1 VKAEKLTLDLKHWF
15 LDKEKVMTKKIRKT
29 KEETSRWSIATRAI
43 HAGEPRRK
51 YADSLMT
58 PIVQT
63 STFTFRDSK
72 HIEDYTKKGIEH
84 FEYGRYGN
92 PTAKVAEKRL
102 ADLEGAEDCVVFT
115 SGMSAITTTI
125 LTLVRSGD
133 HIVIT
138 DDSYKKTL
146 EFCKSYLKQFGIG
159 CTIVPFGDYWGL
171 ERAIKKNTRLIFS
184 ESPTN
189 PYLNIF
195 DLVKLKRIAKKHNVL
210 TLIDST
216 FATPFNQRPL
226 EFGIDLVLQSAT
238 KYLGGHNDI
247 LAGAVLGRGK
257 LVERIR
263 DLHKSMGGLID
274 PHCCYLLLRGLK
286 TFPLRVERQNE
297 TALKVAEFLEGHP
310 RVKKVYYPFLKS
322 HRHYKVATEQMAG
335 GGGVVTFEMKG
346 TIGDA
351 KRFLDRLKLCYI
363 GPSLGGVETL
373 ITHPALVS
381 YYDYSRKQRYKLGI
395 TDTLFRLAVGI
406 EDVQDLID
414 DLARALRK

>member
-1 VKAEKLTLDLKHWF
+1 MAKSSHKKKVAEKGAS
-15 LDKEKVMTKKIRKT
+15 M
-29 KEETSRWSIATRAI
+29 STRSI

-58 PIVQT
+58 PIIQT
-63 STFTFRDSK
+63 STFTFKNSK
-72 HIEDYTKKGIEH
+72 HIEDYTKKGKEH

-92 PTAKVAEKRL
+92 PTAQIAEKRL
-102 ADLEGAEDCVVFT
+102 ADLEGAEDCVVFS

-125 LTLVRSGD
+125 LTLVQSGD

-146 EFCKSYLKQFGIG
+146 EFCRSYLKQFGVE
-159 CTIVPFGDYWGL
+159 CTIVPFGDYKVL
-171 ERAIKKNTRLIFS
+171 EKAIKKNTRFIFS

-195 DLVKLKRIAKKHNVL
+195 DLVKIKKIADKYNVL

-216 FATPFNQRPL
+216 FATPLNQRPI
-226 EFGIDLVLQSAT
+226 EFGMDLVLQSAT

-247 LAGAVLGRGK
+247 LAGAVLGK
-257 LVERIR
+257 KELVDKIR
-263 DLHKSMGGLID
+263 NLHKSMGGLID

-286 TFPLRVERQNE
+286 TFPLRVKKQNE
-297 TALKVAEFLEGHP
+297 IAFKVAEFLESHP
-310 RVKKVYYPFLKS
+310 RIKKVYYPFLKS
-322 HRHYKVATEQMAG
+322 HRHYKVAKEQMAG
-335 GGGVVTFEMKG
+335 GGGVVTFDIKG
-346 TIGDA
+346 NLNTA
-351 KRFLDRLKLCYI
+351 KRFLDALKLCYI

-381 YYDYSRKQRYKLGI
+381 YYDYTRKERYELGI

-406 EDVQDLID
+406 EDVEDIIKDLERG
-414 DLARALRK
+414 LKG

>member
-1 VKAEKLTLDLKHWF
+1 MVKSSRKK
-15 LDKEKVMTKKIRKT
+15 KVIRN
-29 KEETSRWSIATRAI
+29 SASLSTRAI

-58 PIVQT
+58 PIIQT
-63 STFTFRDSK
+63 STFTFKNSK
-72 HIEDYTKKGIEH
+72 HIEDYTKKGKEH

-92 PTAKVAEKRL
+92 PTAQIAEKRL
-102 ADLEGAEDCVVFT
+102 ANLEGAEDCVVFS

-125 LTLVRSGD
+125 LTLVQSGD
-133 HIVIT
+133 HIVVT

-146 EFCKSYLKQFGIG
+146 EFCRFYLKQFGVE
-159 CTIVPFGDYWGL
+159 CTIVPFGDYEVL
-171 ERAIKKNTRLIFS
+171 EGAIKKNTRFIFS

-195 DLVKLKRIAKKHNVL
+195 DLVKIKKIADRHNVL

-226 EFGIDLVLQSAT
+226 EFGMDLVLQSAT

-247 LAGAVLGRGK
+247 LAGAVLGK
-257 LVERIR
+257 KELVDKIR
-263 DLHKSMGGLID
+263 NLHKSMGGLID

-286 TFPLRVERQNE
+286 TFPLRVEKQNE
-297 TALKVAEFLEGHP
+297 IALTIAEYLENHP
-310 RVKKVYYPFLKS
+310 RIKKVYYPFLKS
-322 HRHYKVATEQMAG
+322 HRQYKVAKAQMTG
-335 GGGVVTFEMKG
+335 GGGVVTFEIKG
-346 TIGDA
+346 NLNTA
-351 KRFLDRLKLCYI
+351 KRFMDALKLCYI

-381 YYDYSRKQRYKLGI
+381 YYDYTRKDRYELGI

-406 EDVQDLID
+406 EDVEDIIKDIERGLKQ
-414 DLARALRK
+414 

>member
-1 VKAEKLTLDLKHWF
+1 MSKSSKK
-15 LDKEKVMTKKIRKT
+15 KKVIRGGK
-29 KEETSRWSIATRAI
+29 SLSTRAI

-51 YADSLMT
+51 YADSLTT

-63 STFTFRDSK
+63 STFTFKNSK
-72 HIEDYTKKGIEH
+72 AIEDYTKKGKEH

-92 PTAKVAEKRL
+92 PTAKIAEARL
-102 ADLEGAEDCVVFT
+102 ADLEGAEDCVVFS

-125 LTLVRSGD
+125 LSLVQSGD

-146 EFCKSYLKQFGIG
+146 EFCRSYLKQFGVE
-159 CTIVPFGDYWGL
+159 CTIVPFGDYEVL
-171 ERAIKKNTRLIFS
+171 EKAIKKNTRFIFS

-195 DLVKLKRIAKKHNVL
+195 DLIKIKKIAVRHKVL

-216 FATPFNQRPL
+216 FSTPYNQRPI
-226 EFGIDLVLQSAT
+226 EFGIDIVLHSAT
-238 KYLGGHNDI
+238 KYLAGHNDI
-247 LAGAVLGRGK
+247 LAGAVLGK
-257 LVERIR
+257 TELIENIR
-263 DLHKSMGGLID
+263 NLHKSMGGLID

-286 TFPLRVERQNE
+286 TFPLRVQKQNDS
-297 TALKVAEFLEGHP
+297 ALKVARFLESHP
-310 RVKKVYYPFLKS
+310 RVKKIYYPFLES
-322 HRHYKVATEQMAG
+322 HRHYKIAKEQMAG
-335 GGGVVTFEMKG
+335 GGGVVTFEIKG
-346 TIGDA
+346 NINTA
-351 KRFLDRLKLCYI
+351 KRFLDALRLCYI

-381 YYDYSRKQRYKLGI
+381 YYDYNRKQRYKLGL

-406 EDVQDLID
+406 EDVEDIIADLN
-414 DLARALRK
+414 RALNR

>member
-1 VKAEKLTLDLKHWF
+1 MAKSSHKKKVAEKGAS
-15 LDKEKVMTKKIRKT
+15 M
-29 KEETSRWSIATRAI
+29 STRSI

-58 PIVQT
+58 PIIQT
-63 STFTFRDSK
+63 STFTFKNSK
-72 HIEDYTKKGIEH
+72 HIEDYTKKGKEH

-92 PTAKVAEKRL
+92 PTAQIAEKRL

-125 LTLVRSGD
+125 LTLVQSGD

-146 EFCKSYLKQFGIG
+146 EFCRSYLKQFGVE
-159 CTIVPFGDYWGL
+159 CTIVPFGDYKVL
-171 ERAIKKNTRLIFS
+171 EKAIKKNTRFIFS

-195 DLVKLKRIAKKHNVL
+195 DLVKIKKIADKYNVL

-216 FATPFNQRPL
+216 FATPLNQRPI
-226 EFGIDLVLQSAT
+226 EFGMDLVLQSAT

-247 LAGAVLGRGK
+247 LAGAVLGRK
-257 LVERIR
+257 ELVDKIR
-263 DLHKSMGGLID
+263 NLHKSMGGLID

-286 TFPLRVERQNE
+286 TFPLRVKKQNE
-297 TALKVAEFLEGHP
+297 IALKVAEFLENHP
-310 RVKKVYYPFLKS
+310 RIKKVYYPFLKS
-322 HRHYKVATEQMAG
+322 HRHYKVAKEQMAG
-335 GGGVVTFEMKG
+335 GGGVVTFDIKG
-346 TIGDA
+346 NLNTA
-351 KRFLDRLKLCYI
+351 KRFLDALKLCYI

-381 YYDYSRKQRYKLGI
+381 YYDYTRKERYELGI

-406 EDVQDLID
+406 EDVEDIIKDLERG
-414 DLARALRK
+414 LKQ

>member
-1 VKAEKLTLDLKHWF
+1 MAKSSPKNKFA
-15 LDKEKVMTKKIRKT
+15 KEGA
-29 KEETSRWSIATRAI
+29 SFSTRAI

-58 PIVQT
+58 PIIQT
-63 STFTFRDSK
+63 STFTFKNSK
-72 HIEDYTKKGIEH
+72 HIEDYTKKGKEH

-92 PTAKVAEKRL
+92 PTAQIAEKRL

-125 LTLVRSGD
+125 LTLVQSGD

-146 EFCKSYLKQFGIG
+146 EFCRSYLKQFGVE
-159 CTIVPFGDYWGL
+159 CTIVPFGDYKLL
-171 ERAIKKNTRLIFS
+171 EKSIKKNTRFIFS

-195 DLVKLKRIAKKHNVL
+195 DLVKIKKIADKHNVL

-216 FATPFNQRPL
+216 FATPLNQRPI
-226 EFGIDLVLQSAT
+226 EFGMDLVLQSAT

-247 LAGAVLGRGK
+247 LAGAVLGK
-257 LVERIR
+257 KELVDKIR
-263 DLHKSMGGLID
+263 NLHKSMGGLID

-286 TFPLRVERQNE
+286 TFPLRVKKQNE
-297 TALKVAEFLEGHP
+297 IALKVAEFLESHP
-310 RVKKVYYPFLKS
+310 RIKKVYYPFLKS
-322 HRHYKVATEQMAG
+322 HRHYKVAKEQMAG
-335 GGGVVTFEMKG
+335 GGGVVTFDIKG
-346 TIGDA
+346 NLNTA
-351 KRFLDRLKLCYI
+351 KRFLDALKLCYI

-381 YYDYSRKQRYKLGI
+381 YYDYTRKERYELGI

-406 EDVQDLID
+406 EDVEDIIKDLERG
-414 DLARALRK
+414 LKQ

>member
-1 VKAEKLTLDLKHWF
+1 MSK
-15 LDKEKVMTKKIRKT
+15 
-29 KEETSRWSIATRAI
+29 TSRKKNATSKGKSLSTRSI

-51 YADSLMT
+51 YADSITT
-58 PIVQT
+58 PIIQT

-72 HIEDYTKKGIEH
+72 HIEDFTKKGKEH

-92 PTAKVAEKRL
+92 PTAQIAERRL
-102 ADLEGAEDCVVFT
+102 ADLEGAEDCVVFS

-146 EFCKSYLKQFGIG
+146 EFCRSYLKQFGIG
-159 CTIVPFGDYWGL
+159 CTIVPFGDYDAF
-171 ERAIKKNTRLIFS
+171 EKAVQKNTRFIFS

-195 DLVKLKRIAKKHNVL
+195 DLAKIKKIADRHNLL

-216 FATPFNQRPL
+216 FATPLNQRPI

-247 LAGAVLGRGK
+247 LAGAVLGRK
-257 LVERIR
+257 ELIERIR
-263 DLHKSMGGLID
+263 NLHKSMGGLID

-286 TFPLRVERQNE
+286 TFPLRVAKQNE
-297 TALKVAEFLEGHP
+297 TALKIAQFLESHP
-310 RVKKVYYPFLKS
+310 RIKKVYYPFLKS
-322 HRHYKVATEQMAG
+322 HRHYEIAKQQMKG
-335 GGGVVTFEMKG
+335 GGGVVTFDIKG
-346 TIGDA
+346 NLNTA
-351 KRFLDRLKLCYI
+351 KRFLDALKLCYI

-381 YYDYSRKQRYKLGI
+381 YYEYTKKQRYKLGI

-406 EDVQDLID
+406 EDAEDIICDLD
-414 DLARALRK
+414 RALRKSKNL

>member
-1 VKAEKLTLDLKHWF
+1 MAKRPTP
-15 LDKEKVMTKKIRKT
+15 KK
-29 KEETSRWSIATRAI
+29 TSCSGKSLSTRSV
-43 HAGEPRRK
+43 HAGEPRRR
-51 YADSLMT
+51 YADSITT

-72 HIEDYTKKGIEH
+72 HIEEYTKGGKEH

-92 PTAKVAEKRL
+92 PTAQIAERRL

-146 EFCKSYLKQFGIG
+146 EFCQSYLKQFGVE
-159 CTIVPFGDYWGL
+159 CTIVPFGDYRIF
-171 ERAIKKNTRLIFS
+171 EKAIKKNTRLVFS

-195 DLVKLKRIAKKHNVL
+195 DLVKVKEIAARHNVL
-210 TLIDST
+210 TLVDST
-216 FATPFNQRPL
+216 FATPYNQRPL
-226 EFGIDLVLQSAT
+226 EFGMDLVLQSAT
-238 KYLGGHNDI
+238 KYLAGHNDI
-247 LAGAVLGRGK
+247 LAGAVLGRK
-257 LVERIR
+257 ELVDKIR

-286 TFPLRVERQNE
+286 TFALRVKQQNK
-297 TALKVAEFLEGHP
+297 TALEIAEFLEGHP

-322 HRHYKVATEQMAG
+322 HRHYQIASEQMTG
-335 GGGVVTFEMKG
+335 GGGVVTFEIKG
-346 TIGDA
+346 NIKTA
-351 KRFLDRLKLCYI
+351 KGFLDALKLCYI

-381 YYDYSRKQRYKLGI
+381 YYDYTRKKRYELGI
-395 TDTLFRLAVGI
+395 SDTLFRLAVGI
-406 EDVQDLID
+406 EDVADLIE
-414 DLARALRK
+414 DLKRALDR

>member
-1 VKAEKLTLDLKHWF
+1 MAKIVRKLKIPVF
-15 LDKEKVMTKKIRKT
+15 IVSGKSKKQ
-29 KEETSRWSIATRAI
+29 SLATRSI
-43 HAGEPRRK
+43 HTGEPRRK
-51 YADSLMT
+51 YADSITT

-63 STFTFRDSK
+63 STFTFQDSK
-72 HIEDYTKKGIEH
+72 HIEDYTKKGKEH

-92 PTAKVAEKRL
+92 PTAQIAERRL

-125 LTLVRSGD
+125 LTLVQSGD

-146 EFCKSYLKQFGIG
+146 EFCKSYLKQFGVS
-159 CTIVPFGDYWGL
+159 CTIVPFGDYKAL
-171 ERAIKKNTRLIFS
+171 DAAINKHTRFIFS

-195 DLVKLKRIAKKHNVL
+195 DLIKIKKIAAKHKVL

-216 FATPFNQRPL
+216 FATPLNQRPI
-226 EFGIDLVLQSAT
+226 EFGMDLVLQSCT
-238 KYLGGHNDI
+238 KYLAGHNDI
-247 LAGAVLGRGK
+247 LAGAVLGKTK
-257 LVERIR
+257 LVDKIR
-263 DLHKSMGGLID
+263 NLHKSMGGLID

-286 TFPLRVERQNE
+286 TFPLRVARQNE
-297 TALKVAEFLEGHP
+297 TALQVAEYLESHP
-310 RVKKVYYPFLKS
+310 RIKRVYYPFLKS
-322 HRHYKVATEQMAG
+322 HPHYDVAKEQMTG
-335 GGGVVTFEMKG
+335 GGGVVTFDIKG
-346 TIGDA
+346 TLKDA

-363 GPSLGGVETL
+363 GPSLGGCETL

-381 YYDYSRKQRYKLGI
+381 YYDYSRKERYKLGL

-406 EDVQDLID
+406 EDVEDIIADLEQS
-414 DLARALRK
+414 LNK